1 MLPEQQDRKNRRF
14 TRLIAPVFPAG
25 KAAGRASGEIISV
38 YSVKYRFFRII
49 LNIGSVGRKI
59 FMVKKDIE
67 QET

>member
-14 TRLIAPVFPAG
+14 TGLLRRSFPPEKPLAG
-25 KAAGRASGEIISV
+25 LPERSYSV

>member
-1 MLPEQQDRKNRRF
+1 MLPEQQDRKNRRL
-14 TRLIAPVFPAG
+14 RGLLRRSFPPEKPLAG
-25 KAAGRASGEIISV
+25 LPERSYSV